1 MNYRLA
7 IFDLDG
13 TILDTLED
21 LWLSC
26 CYALQKN
33 GLPEITID
41 EARSF
46 VGNGIRRYIGRA
58 VPAGT
63 SEELTAQVYADFKKH
78 YSVHCT
84 DHTGPYAGIPELL
97 AVIRSAGM
105 KTAVVSNKADLG
117 VQTLVRAHFPGLFD
131 LAVGE
136 QEGVRLK
143 PAPDAVLSVLESL
156 AVPKE
161 DAVYIGDSD
170 VDIQTAQNA
179 GIPCISVDWGFRS
192 TEFLIDSGAKLIVSS
207 PDELTAL
214 LLNR

>member
-1 MNYRLA
+1 
-7 IFDLDG
+7 
-13 TILDTLED
+13 
-21 LWLSC
+21 
-26 CYALQKN
+26 
-33 GLPEITID
+33 
-41 EARSF
+41 
-46 VGNGIRRYIGRA
+46 
-58 VPAGT
+58 
-63 SEELTAQVYADFKKH
+63 
-78 YSVHCT
+78 
-84 DHTGPYAGIPELL
+84 
-97 AVIRSAGM
+97 VIRSAGM